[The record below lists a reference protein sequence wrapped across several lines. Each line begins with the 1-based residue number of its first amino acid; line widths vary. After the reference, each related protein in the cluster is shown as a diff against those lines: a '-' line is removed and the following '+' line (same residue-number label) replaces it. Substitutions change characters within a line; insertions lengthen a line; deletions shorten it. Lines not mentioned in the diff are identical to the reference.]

1 MKNKLINSRWLT
13 VRLSVSVMH
22 YQLFTIVWLLFSIVP
37 AKGQDQGEIQKVEFE
52 IVKDREIKLP
62 QASRNFDKVP
72 PRAAEPTKPEI
83 GYSFNNLSFS
93 TPDYNPAIRPLKV
106 KQNDR
111 ISKIYGN
118 YLSAGYGNFAS
129 PYLEG
134 YATNKRDKN
143 KFYGLKLFHR
153 SFGSGPVGEGNSASS
168 KTEIK
173 AFGKV
178 ITSSLAARGFLMYE
192 NRGAKFYGT
201 VPNGFLGDAALQTYA
216 VFSLGADIANANKSD
231 FNYALKG
238 GFSYLKDNFKA
249 SENETNLNFTSIY
262 HFDDKKLIQVE
273 ADYFLMNR
281 KTETLASSARHVLKI
296 RPSYRFSPTENFVLS
311 VGVNAAFANDSLGN
325 EKSFRFYPNVNAS
338 YQLAE
343 GLQVFGALIGD
354 IDRVSL
360 HSLSRE
366 NTWLNQNVELNNT
379 NRTID
384 IAGGVRGKLAGKFA
398 YQVGLSIANVKNLY
412 FYQNNLAVP
421 SKFDVVYDK
430 GNVQRT
436 NLFLELNYNQT
447 RSVRL
452 ALRGDYFGYSTDMVA
467 AAFHRP
473 TYLVSF
479 NSILNIYDKV
489 VLDVDMLLQGGMKG
503 LSNESAFSSLGRKT
517 VDIPS
522 AFDLNAKATY
532 LVSNQFSVFASFNN
546 ILNNNYQAYLYY
558 PVRGFQ
564 AMAGASF
571 SF

>member
-37 AKGQDQGEIQKVEFE
+37 AKAQDQGEIQKVEFE

-178 ITSSLAARGFLMYE
+178 VTSSLAARGFLMYE

-201 VPNGFLGDAALQTYA
+201 VPNGF
-216 VFSLGADIANANKSD
+216 
-231 FNYALKG
+231 
-238 GFSYLKDNFKA
+238 
-249 SENETNLNFTSIY
+249 
-262 HFDDKKLIQVE
+262 
-273 ADYFLMNR
+273 
-281 KTETLASSARHVLKI
+281 
-296 RPSYRFSPTENFVLS
+296 
-311 VGVNAAFANDSLGN
+311 
-325 EKSFRFYPNVNAS
+325 
-338 YQLAE
+338 
-343 GLQVFGALIGD
+343 
-354 IDRVSL
+354 
-360 HSLSRE
+360 
-366 NTWLNQNVELNNT
+366 
-379 NRTID
+379 
-384 IAGGVRGKLAGKFA
+384 
-398 YQVGLSIANVKNLY
+398 
-412 FYQNNLAVP
+412 
-421 SKFDVVYDK
+421 
-430 GNVQRT
+430 
-436 NLFLELNYNQT
+436 
-447 RSVRL
+447 
-452 ALRGDYFGYSTDMVA
+452 
-467 AAFHRP
+467 
-473 TYLVSF
+473 
-479 NSILNIYDKV
+479 
-489 VLDVDMLLQGGMKG
+489 
-503 LSNESAFSSLGRKT
+503 
-517 VDIPS
+517 
-522 AFDLNAKATY
+522 
-532 LVSNQFSVFASFNN
+532 
-546 ILNNNYQAYLYY
+546 
-558 PVRGFQ
+558 
-564 AMAGASF
+564 
-571 SF
+571 